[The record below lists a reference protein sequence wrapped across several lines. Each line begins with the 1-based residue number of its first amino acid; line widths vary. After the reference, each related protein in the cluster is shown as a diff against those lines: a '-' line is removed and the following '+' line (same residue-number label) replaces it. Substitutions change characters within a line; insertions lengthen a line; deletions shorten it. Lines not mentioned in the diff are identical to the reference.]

1 MKTLN
6 NSKIK
11 GYKGFDKNLQCR
23 DFQYKIGKTYK
34 YKNEISLCK
43 AGFYFYKN
51 PIDVFNYYPPIEG
64 NRYCKVTGQGKYKK
78 NKNDSKIIIKKIK
91 IEKELTLQ
99 ELIKEGI
106 EYISKKVKIKKRN
119 SVISGNYSN
128 SATSGYNSHSITSNI
143 NSNSATSGY
152 NSHSITSG
160 NNSNSAT
167 SGDNSYSVT
176 SGNNSNSA
184 TSGKYSYSITSEN
197 DSHST
202 TSGISSDSITYGNNS
217 HSLTAGNFSNSIT
230 HGKHSNSATSG
241 ISSDSITYRNNSHS
255 TTFGISSDSITYG
268 NNSHSLTAGNFSN
281 SITHGKHSNSVTS
294 GEYSDSEV
302 NGKES
307 IAIGIGKNN
316 KAKGELGCWIVLSE
330 WKENN
335 NNWNLISVK
344 SVKVDGEKIKPN
356 TWYKLENGEF
366 VEV

>member
-230 HGKHSNSATSG
+230 HGKHSNS
-241 ISSDSITYRNNSHS
+241 
-255 TTFGISSDSITYG
+255 
-268 NNSHSLTAGNFSN
+268 
-281 SITHGKHSNSVTS
+281 VTS